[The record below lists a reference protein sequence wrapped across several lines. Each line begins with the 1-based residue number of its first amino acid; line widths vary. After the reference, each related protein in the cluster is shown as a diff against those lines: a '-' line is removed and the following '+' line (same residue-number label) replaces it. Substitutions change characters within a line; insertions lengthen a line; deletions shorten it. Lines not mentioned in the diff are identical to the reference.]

1 MKICL
6 KIFVFFVMLCTLS
19 FSKGVSAGTP
29 IVNVAQLKY
38 KINGSDFN
46 STSNTLVDLV
56 DQIVD
61 FDILCQDTSNVI
73 VENGQTAVALTF
85 QLSNVGNGTDKFTL
99 LPETNA
105 TSDFSVSN
113 PRLYIDSNGNG
124 VFDISVDQQ
133 VNDVNLSEDVKAT
146 LFFVSDMPTATFPS
160 GSLSANGMRITSDLA
175 SGLNYGESKNI
186 GSYFVVNGI
195 VSGSD
200 KALCQYEMRSLE
212 LVLAKSATLSSD
224 KLFTGTIIHYKIKV
238 SALGVGTINNVVVHD
253 TIPIG
258 TSYVPNSLQLDG
270 TNLSDSTHLTGT
282 TISVPIGD
290 IVQSNSVQPT
300 HFVTFDVKVD

>member
-1 MKICL
+1 M
-6 KIFVFFVMLCTLS
+6 FCTLS
-19 FSKGVSAGTP
+19 FSKGVAAGTP

-46 STSNTLVDLV
+46 ATSNTLVDLV

-61 FDILCQDTSNVI
+61 FDIVCQDASPVV

-85 QLSNVGNGTDKFTL
+85 LLSNVGNGTDKFTV
-99 LPETNA
+99 LPESNA

-113 PRLYIDSNGNG
+113 PLLYIDSNGNG
-124 VFDISVDQQ
+124 VFDASVDQQ
-133 VNDVNLSEDVKAT
+133 INDVNLSADAKST

-160 GSLSANGMRITSDLA
+160 GSLSANGMRIASTLA
-175 SGLNYGESKNI
+175 GALNYGESKKI
-186 GSYFVVNGI
+186 GTYFVVNGV

-200 KALCQYEMRSLE
+200 KALCQYELRSLE
-212 LVLAKSATLSSD
+212 LVLKKSATLSSN

-238 SALGVGTINNVVVHD
+238 SASGEGTINNVVVND
-253 TIPIG
+253 TIPSS
-258 TSYVPNSLQLDG
+258 TTYVPNTLKLDG
-270 TNLSDSTHLTGT
+270 TILSDSTHLSGT
-282 TISVPIGD
+282 SLSVPVGD
-290 IVQSNSVQPT
+290 MVQSSTIQPT